1 MAIPGYSKATLGH
14 LFLITL
20 PAKSAR
26 IADAFLKRPRRP
38 PGQAGVRT
46 PFDQESFMK
55 PIDIARTRSA
65 HDVPLTI
72 RHILD
77 RGLAAAPAQEIV
89 YADRLRYTYATLG
102 ERVRRL
108 ASALHALG
116 VKSGS
121 TVAMMDWDSHRY
133 LECFFAVPMMGAV
146 LHTVNVRISPEQV
159 LYTINHAADDVI
171 LVNAEFLPLLEGIHA
186 KIRPGV
192 KLVLID
198 DGAPASQSKL
208 EFAGEYEAM
217 LAAASPSFP
226 FPDLAE
232 DTRATTFYTTGTT
245 GLPKGVYYSHRQ
257 LVLHTL
263 ATSTALAS
271 ALHATF
277 SARDVYMPITPMF
290 HVHAWGLPYVATML
304 GVKQVYPGRYVP
316 DVLLGLIAREQ
327 VTFSHCV
334 PTILQM
340 MLGSPAVAGV
350 DLSSWKVII
359 GGSAL
364 PVPLARTALGRGI
377 DVIAGYGM
385 SETCPILTLAHLL
398 PKLLD
403 APVEESVQYRCKAGR
418 PIPFVQ
424 LRIVDAHM
432 KDVAHD
438 GASQGEV
445 VVRSPWLT
453 QGYLGE
459 PEKSEELWR
468 GGWLHTGDVGV
479 IDADGYLKIVDRI
492 KDVVKT
498 GGEWVSSLDLEDII
512 LRMHGI
518 AEVAVVGL
526 PDEQWG
532 ERPIALVVVKPGQN
546 EAPSEGAI
554 RLHVEQFAQRGA
566 ISKYAVPDRVH
577 FVDAIPK
584 TSVGK
589 LDKKVI
595 RANLQKQA
603 AAR

>member
-1 MAIPGYSKATLGH
+1 MKSLAI
-14 LFLITL
+14 
-20 PAKSAR
+20 
-26 IADAFLKRPRRP
+26 
-38 PGQAGVRT
+38 VCT
-46 PFDQESFMK
+46 P
-55 PIDIARTRSA
+55 SA
-65 HDVPLTI
+65 HDAPLSI
-72 RHILD
+72 GQILD

-89 YADRLRYTYATLG
+89 YADRLRYTYKTLG

-108 ASALHALG
+108 ANALAGLG
-116 VKSGS
+116 VKPGS
-121 TVAMMDWDSHRY
+121 TVAIMDWDSHRY

-159 LYTINHAADDVI
+159 LYTINHAEDDVI
-171 LVNAEFLPLLEGIHA
+171 LVNAEFLPLLEAIHA

-192 KLVLID
+192 KLVLIND
-198 DGAPASQSKL
+198 AASKPATKIA
-208 EFAGEYEAM
+208 FAGEYESLLERAT
-217 LAAASPSFP
+217 PSFA
-226 FPDLAE
+226 FPQLDE
-232 DTRATTFYTTGTT
+232 NTRATTFYTTGTT

-263 ATSTALAS
+263 ATMAALAN
-271 ALHATF
+271 APHASF
-277 SARDVYMPITPMF
+277 STGDVYMPITPMF

-316 DVLLGLIAREQ
+316 DVLLGLIAREK

-334 PTILQM
+334 PTILTM
-340 MLGSPAVAGV
+340 MLGSPALAGV
-350 DLSSWKVII
+350 DLSGWKIII

-364 PVPLARTALGRGI
+364 PLPLARAAVERGI

-398 PKLLD
+398 PRML
-403 APVEESVQYRCKAGR
+403 ASPSEECLPYRCRAGR

-424 LRIVDAHM
+424 LRIVDAQM
-432 KDVAHD
+432 NDVAHD
-438 GASQGEV
+438 GQSQGEV
-445 VVRSPWLT
+445 VVRTPWLT

-459 PEKSEELWR
+459 TEKSEELWR

-512 LRMHGI
+512 LRVPGV
-518 AEVAVVGL
+518 AEVAVVGM
-526 PDEQWG
+526 PDERWG
-532 ERPIALVVVKPGQN
+532 ERPIALVVVKPAPA
-546 EAPSEGAI
+546 EAPTEAAI
-554 RLHVEQFAQRGA
+554 RRHVDDYAQRGA

-595 RANLQKQA
+595 RAKLHEEA